1 MICFLKKNRPL
12 FTASSY
18 YECTH
23 RAAESCLDQKISLHS
38 SQPNLL
44 VHGTPWTHLMSRL
57 HVRIVLRHGDVEIQ
71 VERNDD
77 TAEQHCED
85 GERSILKIR

>member
-1 MICFLKKNRPL
+1 
-12 FTASSY
+12 
-18 YECTH
+18 
-23 RAAESCLDQKISLHS
+23 
-38 SQPNLL
+38 
-44 VHGTPWTHLMSRL
+44 MSRL